1 MKNIYVKGYINYE
14 NTSYTFSYENK
25 KLTLI
30 NIENKQS
37 FFSEYKYVEFFKGFT
52 VDGFDI
58 LFYINNDIYYKNGCY
73 ICSPRCII
81 FLRNSE
87 YVHLLHDRICRSSQK
102 SPRDIRR
109 LRLLDRGHW
118 PPLSGTY
125 DRYCPNDDARSSLR
139 VPRVP

>member
-58 LFYINNDIYYKNGCY
+58 LFYINNDIYYV
-73 ICSPRCII
+73 I
-81 FLRNSE
+81 
-87 YVHLLHDRICRSSQK
+87 YV
-102 SPRDIRR
+102 
-109 LRLLDRGHW
+109 LLDV
-118 PPLSGTY
+118 LFFY
-125 DRYCPNDDARSSLR
+125 EIVNIY
-139 VPRVP
+139 

>member
-87 YVHLLHDRICRSSQK
+87 YILEEIKFDTLRISGGTLNRFYSNRKMIEFDQKKKIILNLKIFRKLSQK
-102 SPRDIRR
+102 
-109 LRLLDRGHW
+109 RLLI
-118 PPLSGTY
+118 
-125 DRYCPNDDARSSLR
+125 
-139 VPRVP
+139 